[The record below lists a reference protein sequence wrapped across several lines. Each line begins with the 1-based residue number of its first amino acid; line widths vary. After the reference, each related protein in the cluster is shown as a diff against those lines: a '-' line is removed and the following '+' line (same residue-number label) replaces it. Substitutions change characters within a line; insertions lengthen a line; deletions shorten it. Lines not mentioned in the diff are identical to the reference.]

1 MLTMHNPNTVLQVG
15 KWAQVNKGL
24 YKGDVGLV
32 VEVQPWG
39 VELLLIPRLKPP
51 TSSAANPLKR
61 KRTSIRPEISLFDP
75 DTHKLPFDAKLQRG
89 GFYKCG
95 QLIFE
100 HGLLRKSYDVHSVSS
115 PVVNIPSISI
125 FLFQQ
130 SQHYKIPSTFP
141 NPKEWIFEEGE
152 SVNILKADTT
162 EPGSGVITAV
172 NPDLLE
178 VDLGTDIRS
187 GEALGVVAVSWHNVR
202 KAVVVGNFIEINC
215 GRHKG
220 TTGWV
225 VEVNDDIIHIVS
237 RLDGGD
243 TASADPS
250 TLLEVSIL
258 QKVYTY
264 ANLVYREPKLI

>member
-1 MLTMHNPNTVLQVG
+1 MHNPNAVLEIG

-32 VEVQPWG
+32 VGVKQWG
-39 VELLLIPRLKPP
+39 VELLLIPRLNPRVP
-51 TSSAANPLKR
+51 SATNPLKR
-61 KRTSIRPEISLFDP
+61 KRTPTRPQMSLFNP
-75 DTHKLPFDAKLQRG
+75 DLSYNFDAKLQAD

-100 HGLLRKSYDVHSVSS
+100 HGLLRKSYDVHSLSS

-130 SQHYKIPSTFP
+130 SQHYSIPSTFP

-152 SVNILKADTT
+152 LVNILKADTT
-162 EPGSGVITAV
+162 EPGVITAV
-172 NPDLLE
+172 NPDFLE
-178 VDLGTDIRS
+178 VDLRNIHST
-187 GEALGVVAVSWHNVR
+187 EPLGVVAVGWYNVR
-202 KAVVVGNFIEINC
+202 KAVAVGNFVEINS
-215 GRHKG
+215 GNHKG

-225 VEVNDDIIHIVS
+225 VEVNDDTVHIVS
-237 RLDGGD
+237 KLAEGD
-243 TASADPS
+243 VASADPS
-250 TLLEVSIL
+250 TLLEVSFL

-264 ANLVYREPKLI
+264 AN